1 MAILTVLRCVAAV
14 FVGLVV
20 LSFIAESVE
29 VALVS
34 YMHGAMP
41 APEDYFDVRNQPA
54 ILWAKFVYNTV
65 AAVIA
70 GFATAWIAF
79 RHEMKAS
86 LALAALQTAL
96 FVWGMTA
103 SEFAGSLAAWVWIP
117 VSALMAAGIVMGA
130 WLNRKWRKA

>member
-1 MAILTVLRCVAAV
+1 MAILPLLRWSAAV

-20 LSFIAESVE
+20 LSFIAESIE

-34 YMHGAMP
+34 YAHGAMP
-41 APEDYFDVRNQPA
+41 AQEDYFDVRNQPG
-54 ILWAKFVYNTV
+54 ILWSKFVYNTL

-70 GFATAWIAF
+70 GFVTAWIAF
-79 RHEMKAS
+79 RHEMETSLS
-86 LALAALQTAL
+86 LAVIQTAV

-117 VSALMAAGIVMGA
+117 VSVLMAVGIIVGA